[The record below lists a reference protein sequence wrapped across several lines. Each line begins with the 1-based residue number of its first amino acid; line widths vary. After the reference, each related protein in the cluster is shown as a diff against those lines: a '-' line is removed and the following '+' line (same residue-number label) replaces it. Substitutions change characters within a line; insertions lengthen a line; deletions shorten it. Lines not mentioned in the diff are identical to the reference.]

1 MIRLENVTKRY
12 GKITA
17 LNGVSMTVEP
27 GQIAGLLGRNGAGKT
42 TALNLMTGYF
52 PPDGGRVIVDGMDMQ
67 TEPQE
72 CKRRIGYLPEKPPL
86 YDEMTVTDY
95 LKFVC
100 DLREVVRGDRKRHVD
115 EILQICDLNE
125 VRVRVIGN
133 LSKGTRQ
140 RVGIASALCGN
151 PDVIILDEPTAGLDP
166 RQVVEIRELIRKL
179 GEEHTILFS
188 SHILSEVQQLCTH
201 AYILHEGKLIRKFV
215 LGADEDGEQQDG
227 IRIRLSAKGDAGELA
242 KAIRSI
248 GCVNQAEE
256 MPGKEPG
263 VAEIRITGKK
273 QDERGL
279 MTDQVF
285 YLMAAMNAPIRRM
298 EPERDSLEQVFL
310 EATGD

>member
-17 LNGVSMTVEP
+17 LSGVSMTVEP

-67 TEPQE
+67 AEPQE

-100 DLREVVRGDRKRHVD
+100 DLREVVRSDRKRHVD

-125 VRVRVIGN
+125 VRARVIGN

-166 RQVVEIRELIRKL
+166 LQVVEIRELIRKL

-215 LGADEDGEQQDG
+215 LGADEDGEQQDE

-256 MPGKEPG
+256 LPGKEPG
-263 VAEIRITGKK
+263 VAEIRIAGKK

-298 EPERDSLEQVFL
+298 EPELDSLEQVFL